1 MAEQTEDVGR
11 LEQPHDSVSDHA
23 LFTQMLFIDA
33 IVGVGFP
40 CNEAAV
46 VAEHAGLADCDGDQY
61 NTHWSWRVSA
71 LWEMSLE
78 ALQTLYGSLK
88 MYEVTHAG

>member
-1 MAEQTEDVGR
+1 MAEQTEDAGQ

-40 CNEAAV
+40 CHEAGMM
-46 VAEHAGLADCDGDQY
+46 AEHAGLADCDGDQY
-61 NTHWSWRVSA
+61 NESWEWRTSA

-78 ALQTLYGSLK
+78 ALQILYGSLK
-88 MYEVTHAG
+88 MYEATHAD